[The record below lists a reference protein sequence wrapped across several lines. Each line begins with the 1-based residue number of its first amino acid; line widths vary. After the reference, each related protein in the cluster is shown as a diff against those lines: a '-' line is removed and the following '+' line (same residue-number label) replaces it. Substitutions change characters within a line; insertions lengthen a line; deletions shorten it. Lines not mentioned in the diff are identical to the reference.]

1 MPLPLCG
8 ETGDSLRTDRVFLV
22 WFLLPWQPP
31 VSPRCGADARTAGG
45 TGWLYDCWWRWWLTH
60 CWYGGNRRVSRSR
73 WCCCACAINK
83 CDLLDNT
90 TDGKIFVSAKNNTN
104 IELLKD
110 RIAKVVNA
118 QKSDKRLCGDL
129 VNKNDFVVLVIP
141 IDSAAPKGRIILPQQ
156 QAIRDLLDSGAIPV
170 CVRESELA
178 DTLKNL
184 GTKPKLVITDSQVF
198 KPVSEIVPN
207 DIKLTSFSILMARY
221 KGFLKTAVNGARAIE
236 SLNDGDKILIS
247 EGCTHHRQCD
257 DIGTVKLPRLLK
269 NYTGKNF
276 EILTS
281 SGKGFPNN
289 LSEFSLAIH
298 CGACML
304 NSREIIS
311 RMNRSVESGV
321 PFTNYGIAIA
331 YMRGILDRSIE
342 MFDE

>member
-1 MPLPLCG
+1 MRVERTKAVLNRVDIAVLVVDG
-8 ETGDSLRTDRVFLV
+8 TIGMTSIENELVSLFEEKKIPYLIVF
-22 WFLLPWQPP
+22 
-31 VSPRCGADARTAGG
+31 
-45 TGWLYDCWWRWWLTH
+45 
-60 CWYGGNRRVSRSR
+60 
-73 WCCCACAINK
+73 NK

-156 QAIRDLLDSGAIPV
+156 QVIRDLLDSGAIPV

-276 EILTS
+276 EIVTS
-281 SGKGFPNN
+281 SGKDFPNN

-304 NSREIIS
+304 NSREVIS
-311 RMNRSVESGV
+311 RMNSSIESGV

-331 YMRGILDRSIE
+331 YMRGILNRSIE

>member
-1 MPLPLCG
+1 M
-8 ETGDSLRTDRVFLV
+8 
-22 WFLLPWQPP
+22 
-31 VSPRCGADARTAGG
+31 
-45 TGWLYDCWWRWWLTH
+45 
-60 CWYGGNRRVSRSR
+60 
-73 WCCCACAINK
+73 
-83 CDLLDNT
+83 
-90 TDGKIFVSAKNNTN
+90 
-104 IELLKD
+104 
-110 RIAKVVNA
+110 
-118 QKSDKRLCGDL
+118 
-129 VNKNDFVVLVIP
+129 LVIP

-156 QAIRDLLDSGAIPV
+156 QVIRDLLDSGAIPV

-276 EILTS
+276 EIVTS
-281 SGKGFPNN
+281 SGKGFPTD
-289 LSEFSLAIH
+289 LSEFSLVIH

-304 NSREIIS
+304 NSREVIS

-331 YMRGILDRSIE
+331 YMRGILNRSIE